1 MFHDDFLIGLVL
13 GLVVGI
19 TVIGIV
25 SNAVWRSDLVTRG
38 LAIYCPLDGNF
49 AFIGECDK

>member
-1 MFHDDFLIGLVL
+1 MEDFLFGMFFGLAF
-13 GLVVGI
+13 GI
-19 TVIGIV
+19 AATATINTVD
-25 SNAVWRSDLVTRG
+25 WRSDLVTRG